1 MRVPLGPGGGSISA
15 VVKVV
20 RVMITMECSE
30 EETLC
35 CYMFSLSMKGA
46 KHAIGLMMIDGD
58 PARLDRPDLY
68 AELLPPSVIRSPSLH
83 NVEDDEAL
91 PGLGLSNPRRWNPL
105 TTTCSHRRCIPD
117 GPSRHP
123 QSAVNARQYPH
134 SPREPKS
141 MST

>member
-91 PGLGLSNPRRWNPL
+91 PGLGLSNPRRWNQR
-105 TTTCSHRRCIPD
+105 H
-117 GPSRHP
+117 SR
-123 QSAVNARQYPH
+123 
-134 SPREPKS
+134 SPRHAPTADVFLTAPLGILKVL
-141 MST
+141 